1 MTTNFLQEIIS
12 YKKDLIAQKRFFLD
26 SLKTKIQGE
35 KHTRYHIFQKAIE
48 QPGELHLIAEIKKA
62 SPSQGVIR
70 SAFSVLD
77 LARTYAKEGACAISV
92 LTEDKYFLG
101 KPPYVRDVSD
111 HVGLPVLTKD
121 FIISD
126 EQIYETFAFGSSA
139 ILLIVAILED
149 KELKSLMSVAHT
161 LDMDCLVEVHSEDEL
176 ARAMDCGANIIGVN
190 NRNLKTLEVDLKI
203 SEKLIPR
210 IPKGKIIVAES
221 GIRNKADVDMIKG
234 LGAHAV
240 LIGETF
246 LRAKDVGAKVREVMH
261 GKS

>member
-1 MTTNFLQEIIS
+1 MTKNFLEEIIA
-12 YKKDLIAQKRFFLD
+12 YKKSLIAQKRFFLD
-26 SLKTKIQGE
+26 NLKTKIQKGR
-35 KHTRYHIFQKAIE
+35 HTRYRVFQKAIS
-48 QPGELHLIAEIKKA
+48 QPGQLNLIAEIKKA

-70 SAFSVLD
+70 SAFSLLD
-77 LARTYAKEGACAISV
+77 LANVYAKAGAAAISV

-139 ILLIVAILED
+139 VLLIVAILD
-149 KELKSLMSVAHT
+149 NKELKSLIAVADT
-161 LDMDCLVEVHSEDEL
+161 LDMDCLVEIHNEEEL
-176 ARAMDCGANIIGVN
+176 KRAVDCGAQIIGVN
-190 NRNLKTLEVDLKI
+190 NRNLKTLEVDLKT

-210 IPKGKIIVAES
+210 IPKGRIIVSES
-221 GIRNKADVDMIKG
+221 GIKDKADVDMVKD

-246 LRAKDVGAKVREVMH
+246 LRASDVGAKVREVMY
-261 GKS
+261 GEN